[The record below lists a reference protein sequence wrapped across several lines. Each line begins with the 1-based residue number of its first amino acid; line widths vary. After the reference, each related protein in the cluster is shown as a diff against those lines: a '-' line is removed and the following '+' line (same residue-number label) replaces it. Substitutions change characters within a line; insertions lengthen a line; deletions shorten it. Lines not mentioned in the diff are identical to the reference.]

1 LQILRV
7 YDQTIFHHLQALQA
21 VTFFFKFWRYFIL
34 SLFMSFQL
42 LKLKFGNRLN
52 IGVGVPL
59 FLGLQTQKQ
68 L

>member
-1 LQILRV
+1 M
-7 YDQTIFHHLQALQA
+7 TKPFFFNLQALQA
-21 VTFFFKFWRYFIL
+21 VTFFFKFLGYFIL

-42 LKLKFGNRLN
+42 PKLKFGNRLN